1 MRLPTLVLVVSMT
14 SMVIVVVIMLIS
26 ANEKCPN
33 LESFLLK
40 LDLAVT
46 KEPVE
51 ETAGLQLTM
60 SVMRFLMKINQ
71 N

>member
-1 MRLPTLVLVVSMT
+1 
-14 SMVIVVVIMLIS
+14 MVMMVVIMLIS
-26 ANEKCPN
+26 VNGKCPN

-51 ETAGLQLTM
+51 ETVGLQLTK

>member
-1 MRLPTLVLVVSMT
+1 MMVSMT
-14 SMVIVVVIMLIS
+14 IMVIMVVIRLIFL
-26 ANEKCPN
+26 NENCPN
-33 LESFLLK
+33 PESFLLK

-51 ETAGLQLTM
+51 ETVGLQLTM

>member
-1 MRLPTLVLVVSMT
+1 
-14 SMVIVVVIMLIS
+14 MLIS
-26 ANEKCPN
+26 VNGKCPN

-51 ETAGLQLTM
+51 ETVGLQLTK

>member
-1 MRLPTLVLVVSMT
+1 MM
-14 SMVIVVVIMLIS
+14 ILI
-26 ANEKCPN
+26 NEKCPN
-33 LESFLLK
+33 LESSLLK

-60 SVMRFLMKINQ
+60 SVVRFLMKILNK
-71 N
+71 

>member
-1 MRLPTLVLVVSMT
+1 MT
-14 SMVIVVVIMLIS
+14 IMVMMVVIMLIS
-26 ANEKCPN
+26 VIEKCPN

-60 SVMRFLMKINQ
+60 SALRFLMKFNQ

>member
-1 MRLPTLVLVVSMT
+1 MMVSMT
-14 SMVIVVVIMLIS
+14 IMVIMVVIMLIS
-26 ANEKCPN
+26 VNEKSPN

-60 SVMRFLMKINQ
+60 SVMRFLMKITQ

>member
-1 MRLPTLVLVVSMT
+1 M
-14 SMVIVVVIMLIS
+14 
-26 ANEKCPN
+26 
-33 LESFLLK
+33 LK

-60 SVMRFLMKINQ
+60 SVVRFLIKIEENAP
-71 N
+71 NPESYMLLL

>member
-1 MRLPTLVLVVSMT
+1 MM
-14 SMVIVVVIMLIS
+14 VVIILILV
-26 ANEKCPN
+26 NEKCPN

-51 ETAGLQLTM
+51 ETVGLQLTM
-60 SVMRFLMKINQ
+60 SVMRFLMKIEEYAPNPASYMLLL
-71 N
+71 

>member
-1 MRLPTLVLVVSMT
+1 MMVSMT
-14 SMVIVVVIMLIS
+14 IMVIMVVIMLIS
-26 ANEKCPN
+26 VNEKSPN

-51 ETAGLQLTM
+51 ETVGLQLTM
-60 SVMRFLMKINQ
+60 SVMRFLMKITQ

>member
-1 MRLPTLVLVVSMT
+1 MM
-14 SMVIVVVIMLIS
+14 VVIILIS
-26 ANEKCPN
+26 VNEKCPN

-46 KEPVE
+46 KEPLE

-60 SVMRFLMKINQ
+60 SVMRFLTKISQ

>member
-1 MRLPTLVLVVSMT
+1 MM
-14 SMVIVVVIMLIS
+14 VVIMMIS
-26 ANEKCPN
+26 VNEKCPN

-51 ETAGLQLTM
+51 ETVGLQLTM
-60 SVMRFLMKINQ
+60 SVMRFLTKISQ

>member
-1 MRLPTLVLVVSMT
+1 MVSVT
-14 SMVIVVVIMLIS
+14 IMVIIMVNMLIS
-26 ANEKCPN
+26 ANEKSPN

-60 SVMRFLMKINQ
+60 SVMRFLMKITQ

>member
-1 MRLPTLVLVVSMT
+1 MT
-14 SMVIVVVIMLIS
+14 IMVMMVVIMLIS
-26 ANEKCPN
+26 VNEKCPN

-40 LDLAVT
+40 LDFAVT

-60 SVMRFLMKINQ
+60 SVMRFLMKINR

>member
-1 MRLPTLVLVVSMT
+1 M
-14 SMVIVVVIMLIS
+14 MVGIMMIS
-26 ANEKCPN
+26 VNEKCPN

-51 ETAGLQLTM
+51 ETVGLQLTK